1 MPFNAQQLQEHVFPY
16 AGDDPE
22 TDIMLFFTDNKNE
35 PRSIN
40 VRRCIETDE
49 EFTGNAFGY
58 EGQDLED
65 FITACPRV
73 PNPPITFSYD
83 TIADSN
89 NVIEKSHFKDTDG
102 LIFAYQNVY
111 KNRYISSLSTYSHVA
126 YPSALQ
132 YLGSRGK
139 QEVVFENVLNLNIP
153 RQGSEVFAIRIL
165 FKEGDGGVW
174 KLIDEVPAEIGQLEN
189 FSYTPENEDFLGTYL
204 FKNNQVYPVI
214 PLEQGSKTFDKLP
227 AKAQAQCFSGGRL
240 MYGNYEEGFDGVN
253 AFAVSQVVYKDRLQ
267 DFVSFD
273 LDVEPCFIESG
284 QSFTDPFFKP
294 LSSGFTINTAG
305 LPDVIPPS
313 IYEVNIKVR
322 PNRNV
327 HVYAK
332 SYNESKL
339 ESSSKGLDGLGFTN
353 GINSPNSLYPNSG
366 LGLQTIFGEGTQSL
380 KQSGQGT
387 GGVATFR
394 WKNSDVG
401 DIWASVGTSPANP
414 LILDVNLIE
423 VKLIFQTLQ
432 ELTNQDLASALKIM
446 LSGDGSSN
454 IETVLSTGY
463 NIEKIFIQG
472 DDVNNTLSR
481 NGAIYQAN
489 RNLGLKN
496 QDRFKQNSRL
506 AELISFV
513 HGDFFGQQYGEGAQQ
528 SSTDNLQRPEGFFIL
543 NKFSALFGFES
554 FNTFDTET
562 IKGFRLKVC
571 DVIPDDSEGD
581 GILTCF
587 PFPALGAGTVGFYA
601 PPDIQESIGGED
613 FGTPYTVANH
623 SPNPWTII
631 GGVTSVVFDEGPGSY
646 IKWPNVTY
654 QFEES
659 LNLEDREIPYRIGSW
674 AVLDKE
680 GVINEEWQDLYKITI
695 SGCEGTNLAVIGN
708 NGSTSNYQDW
718 LGDEFTFGLSS
729 GVASIPGDPSF
740 GMMESLMIYGG
751 SGGATSKY
759 WASYIEKLNFGSIEG
774 WADAQI
780 NVTDQYGNILNED
793 LLDLNITG
801 LPNTLN
807 PNLPSYDATS
817 FSRYSVID
825 GDGGPG
831 GKMTIERP
839 FSDSSIGPDGEA
851 ENVTIP
857 SYSPGDFFDSN
868 SAQTYVDEN
877 ENEGTIV
884 GPQST
889 VPTGNRFGSVWSTT
903 FAALCENLP
912 YINVRGTYTDVTSLE
927 NVTSIDPKK
936 KLAFNSSVMELVS
949 SQTNLGS
956 LGDTTLSF
964 KTRATHDFGIAYYD
978 KRGRISKVNKLTSI
992 YVPGY
997 SITERSGNPKGP
1009 VAINIDIKH
1018 TAPSWA
1024 ERYKIYYSNRN
1035 EASKFIQYSSGG
1047 AFVEKGGS
1055 LVKDKIYVSLN
1066 YLQGSKISYAK
1077 GYGARDADTDEPTLY
1092 RYSKGDVLR
1101 VLSYYNGD
1109 GDRVWAGEDDSFEV
1123 LGVETLVSSLQD
1135 HPLYS
1140 EGDFTE
1146 DEDLRKLQRN
1156 GQFLVLKDN
1165 PNSLGFS
1172 AEDVAGLNDSWSKR
1186 CVFEI
1191 VSPRKESDEEVQ
1203 PYFETNYGGRIIEDP
1218 DGNLDDSGNVVLI
1231 HEQPEGGHIIE
1242 EGDVFFRQVAVNFRE
1257 YSTVSGNV
1265 ITPFPDLFIV
1275 DEEGNDA
1282 SQSNFLPYYLET
1294 NAATDLHRSVAKGYG
1309 KPNFIDR
1316 DEFRKKMQSSVIF
1329 SDKTTSD
1336 QFVVKHTSF
1345 PNNKQ
1350 LSFDL
1355 PEKHGDLNYLAGEDE
1370 YITTLQENKAA
1381 IIPVDRSITSTAA
1394 GTESLNISDKVLNSA
1409 KFYFGEGG
1417 PAGNPESIVEIDG
1430 YIYFA
1435 DKHNKR
1441 ISRLA
1446 PGGQTLEN
1454 ISDLGMEE
1462 YFRRQFDRL
1471 LNSSMNLSNS
1481 DIRIPSGFDPME
1493 NEFIVSF
1500 LRPNDV
1506 NSTVQEGQF
1515 TTTPLS
1521 SSLAELELNGH
1532 EPFVNTISFDHGGGK
1547 AWKTRY
1553 SFNSTNYSNV
1563 NNNLISFKKSGT
1575 HFVWDHG
1582 KNDSRNKFHGTR
1594 YMSMVKPVSVAQK
1607 NMGASA
1613 TKLYN
1618 TLSLEGRYDWPAII
1632 KTHAETTTIP
1642 TFTNYEGTKYSAI
1655 PKSRNSSSAS
1665 NIKTVGV
1672 VESVILGEENLLDVK
1687 FVSPVSTSLV
1697 LGDGVSV
1704 TALFNND
1711 VQESV
1716 NQFLGAITPVE
1727 KINDYVVRYLL
1738 SDSGLP
1744 DVVLNSILENI
1755 VQAGTTIIHVGNSS
1769 THGDNLRDK
1778 YATVMLLNNSEEE
1791 AELYSINLEVSASKL
1806 DPSS

>member
-73 PNPPITFSYD
+73 PNLPITFSYD
-83 TIADSN
+83 TVADNN

-189 FSYTPENEDFLGTYL
+189 FSYTPENEDFLGTYS

-227 AKAQAQCFSGGRL
+227 AKAQTQCFSGGRL

-273 LDVEPCFIESG
+273 LDVEPCFIEG
-284 QSFTDPFFKP
+284 GHSFTDSTFNP

-353 GINSPNSLYPNSG
+353 SIPTPNSLYPNSG
-366 LGLQTIFGEGTQSL
+366 LGLQTVFGESTQSL
-380 KQSGQGT
+380 KQQGQAP

-401 DIWASVGTSPANP
+401 DIWGSVGTSPANP

-446 LSGDGSSN
+446 LSGEGSSN
-454 IETVLSTGY
+454 IETVLFNGY

-496 QDRFKQNSRL
+496 QDTFKQNSRL
-506 AELISFV
+506 AELVSFV
-513 HGDFFGQQYGEGAQQ
+513 HGDFFGQQYGEGNQQ
-528 SSTDNLQRPEGFFIL
+528 FNTDTLQRPEGFFIL
-543 NKFSALFGFES
+543 NKFNALFGFES

-587 PFPALGAGTVGFYA
+587 PFPALGQGTPGYYA
-601 PPDIQESIGGED
+601 PNYIQSQLGET
-613 FGTPYTVANH
+613 FGEAYTIANH
-623 SPNPWTII
+623 SPNPWKI
-631 GGVTSVVFDEGPGSY
+631 EGPQGSEQFDLGTTQH
-646 IKWPNVTY
+646 IRWPRVTY

-659 LNLEDREIPYRIGSW
+659 LSLEDREIFYRIGSW
-674 AVLDKE
+674 AVLDRE

-695 SGCEGTNLAVIGN
+695 TGCEGTHLAVKGN
-708 NGSTSNYQDW
+708 EGSSSIVNDW
-718 LGDEFTFGLSS
+718 LGDEFTFGLS
-729 GVASIPGDPSF
+729 GGFINIPGDPSF
-740 GMMESLMIYGG
+740 GMMESL
-751 SGGATSKY
+751 GANSKY

-780 NVTDQYGNILNED
+780 NQTDQYGNIISED
-793 LLDLNITG
+793 LLDLNLTPP
-801 LPNTLN
+801 PNTLN
-807 PNLPSYDATS
+807 PNLPTYDATS
-817 FSRYSVID
+817 FSRFSVID

-839 FSDSSIGPDGEA
+839 FSDSSISPDGET

-857 SYSPGDFFDSN
+857 SYSPGDYAD
-868 SAQTYVDEN
+868 TYIINEYVQDQIDEGN
-877 ENEGTIV
+877 LPEGTIV
-884 GPQST
+884 GPTST

-903 FAALCENLP
+903 FSALCENLP
-912 YINVRGTYTDVTSLE
+912 YINIKGIYTDVTNQE
-927 NVTSIDPKK
+927 NIISTDPKK

-949 SQTNLGS
+949 SQTNLGT

-978 KRGRISKVNKLTSI
+978 KRGRISKVNKLTSV

-1009 VAINIDIKH
+1009 VSINIDIKH

-1035 EASKFIQYSSGG
+1035 ESSKFIQYSSGG

-1055 LVKDKIYVSLN
+1055 LIKDKLYVSLN
-1066 YLQGSKISYAK
+1066 YLQSSKISYAK

-1123 LGVETLVSSLQD
+1123 LGVETLVSNLED

-1146 DEDLRKLQRN
+1146 DADLRKLQRN

-1172 AEDVAGLNDSWSKR
+1172 AEDVSSLNDSWSKR

-1191 VSPRKESDEEVQ
+1191 VSPRKESDEELQ
-1203 PYFETNYGGRIIEDP
+1203 PYFETNYGGRILEDP
-1218 DGNLDDSGNVVLI
+1218 DGNLDDNGNIILI

-1257 YSTVSGNV
+1257 FSTTSGTTV
-1265 ITPFPDLFIV
+1265 TAFPDLFIV

-1282 SQSNFLPYYLET
+1282 SQSNFLPYYLESNT
-1294 NAATDLHRSVAKGYG
+1294 ATDLHRSVAKGYG

-1345 PNNKQ
+1345 PNDKQ
-1350 LSFDL
+1350 QSFDL

-1370 YITTLQENKAA
+1370 YITTLQENKSAV
-1381 IIPVDRSITSTAA
+1381 IPVDRSITSTAA

-1417 PAGNPESIVEIDG
+1417 PAGNPESVVEIDG
-1430 YIYFA
+1430 YIYYA

-1441 ISRLA
+1441 ISRLS
-1446 PGGQTLEN
+1446 PGGQTVEN
-1454 ISDLGMEE
+1454 ISDFGMEE

-1471 LNSSMNLSNS
+1471 LNSSTHLNAS

-1500 LRPNDV
+1500 LRPSDI

-1521 SSLAELELNGH
+1521 SSLAELELNGD
-1532 EPFVNTISFDHGGGK
+1532 EPFVNTISFDHSGGK

-1553 SFNSTNYSNV
+1553 SFNSTNYSDV
-1563 NNNLISFKKSGT
+1563 NNNFISFKKSGT

-1582 KNDSRNKFHGTR
+1582 KNESRNKFHGAK
-1594 YMSMVKPVSVAQK
+1594 YMSMIKPVSVAQRS
-1607 NMGASA
+1607 MGASA

-1618 TLSLEGRYDWPAII
+1618 ALSLEGRYDWPAVI
-1632 KTHAETTTIP
+1632 KTHTETATIP

-1655 PKSRNSSSAS
+1655 PKSKNSSSTS
-1665 NIKTVGV
+1665 NVKSIGIIESAAIVGY
-1672 VESVILGEENLLDVK
+1672 VEGGDATELFDELDIT
-1687 FVSPVSTSLV
+1687 FTSPVSTSLL
-1697 LGDGVSV
+1697 LGEGVSV
-1704 TALFNND
+1704 TRIFGSGMLEGQINSD
-1711 VQESV
+1711 IP
-1716 NQFLGAITPVE
+1716 LTPAE
-1727 KINDYVVRYLL
+1727 KINDYTIRY
-1738 SDSGLP
+1738 STGGIPGVATVFQPGDT
-1744 DVVLNSILENI
+1744 IL
-1755 VQAGTTIIHVGNSS
+1755 HVGNSS
-1769 THGDNLRDK
+1769 VHGDNLRDK

-1791 AELYSINLEVSASKL
+1791 AELYSVNLEVSGSKL
-1806 DPSS
+1806 DPS